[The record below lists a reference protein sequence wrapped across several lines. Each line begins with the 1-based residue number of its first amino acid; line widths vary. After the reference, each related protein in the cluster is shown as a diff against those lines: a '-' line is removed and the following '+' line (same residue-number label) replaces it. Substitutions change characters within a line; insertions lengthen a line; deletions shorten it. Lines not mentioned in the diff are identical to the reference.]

1 MKVACA
7 ALLVCVVGC
16 GSDSGND
23 AGNGGTGGSGTGGS
37 GTGGSGTGGAGTGG
51 SGTGGSG
58 TGGSAS
64 GYTVLIEGDWT
75 LPSGDEDYRCVR
87 KTVAEDSWVSAFR
100 PKLPTGTHHTV
111 LTLEP
116 TASEPDGITPCDAG
130 TNGPHMIYGSGVGT
144 TEFVMPEGVAVPIPA
159 GAQLVL
165 NLHLFNVNQGSLSGT
180 SGIEVKLEPQSAV
193 VHEAQVTLA
202 GKMDGLVAQPGTS
215 TDTGVC
221 TLENDTT
228 VFAVLPHMHKLGSH
242 LKADTAPISGSPAI
256 LLDVDY
262 TFDDQQYFP
271 MNPEVSL
278 VAGDKINVACTY
290 ENPKAQPVYY
300 GDSSN
305 DEMCFAAIFEYP
317 ARQRVSYYCTN

>member
-16 GSDSGND
+16 GSDSGN
-23 AGNGGTGGSGTGGS
+23 GGGGSGGN
-37 GTGGSGTGGAGTGG
+37 GTGGSGTGGAGAGG
-51 SGTGGSG
+51 TGTGGA
-58 TGGSAS
+58 TGG
-64 GYTVLIEGDWT
+64 YTLLIEGAWT
-75 LPSGDEDYRCVR
+75 VPSGDEDYRCVR
-87 KTVAEDSWVSAFR
+87 KTVTKDGWVSAIR

-111 LTLEP
+111 LTLETQP
-116 TASEPDGITPCDAG
+116 SEPDGTTACDAG

-159 GAQLVL
+159 GSQLVL
-165 NLHLFNVNQGSLSGT
+165 NLHLFNVSQSPLSGT
-180 SGIEVKLEPQSAV
+180 SGIEVKYVAQSDV

-221 TLENDTT
+221 TLEDDTT
-228 VFAVLPHMHKLGSH
+228 IFAVLPHMHQLGSH
-242 LKADTAPISGSPAI
+242 LKADTAPTSGIPTT

-271 MNPEVSL
+271 MEPEVSL

-290 ENPKAQPVYY
+290 ENPSATPVYY
-300 GDSSN
+300 GDSSKE
-305 DEMCFAAIFEYP
+305 EMCFASIFEYP
-317 ARQRVSYYCTN
+317 ARQRTSYYCVQ